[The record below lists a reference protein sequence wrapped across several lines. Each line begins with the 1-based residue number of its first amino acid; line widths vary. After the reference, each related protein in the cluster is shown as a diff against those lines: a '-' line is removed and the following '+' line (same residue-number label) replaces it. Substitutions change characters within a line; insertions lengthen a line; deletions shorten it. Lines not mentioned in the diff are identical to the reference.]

1 MTHRNVRAM
10 GSPGGGTGGAGLR
23 SLVSCFFLMAAL
35 TVLPGCD
42 GVPDSEATSEP
53 PAAAK
58 PALTE
63 APQVG
68 HLAPDF
74 VLTTLDGREVRLS
87 DYRGHVVFL
96 NFWATWCGPCKVEM
110 PAMDRLYRE
119 YRRQGFTI
127 LAVSTDPEGP
137 AVTRPYRES
146 LGLTFTIAHDP
157 DAVVMRLYGVRTLPV
172 TFLVDREGVITHR
185 IFGARDW
192 QDPEAR
198 DGVRRLL
205 QVR

>member
-1 MTHRNVRAM
+1 M
-10 GSPGGGTGGAGLR
+10 GGAGLR
-23 SLVSCFFLMAAL
+23 GLVSCFFLMAAL
-35 TVLPGCD
+35 TVLLGCD

-58 PALTE
+58 PALSE
-63 APQVG
+63 APRVG

-119 YRRQGFTI
+119 YRRQGFAI

-137 AVTRPYRES
+137 AVTRPYREA

-192 QDPEAR
+192 QDPEAH
-198 DGVRRLL
+198 DGIRRLL